1 MLKYQLTLKSQIFKS
16 NSYLFDNCKGVH
28 QVTTNRRI
36 KTGPGVTEFALAKLV
51 ATRLVKLHYSAN
63 DRAQDGIFQRT
74 RIHLAPLVS

>member
-1 MLKYQLTLKSQIFKS
+1 M
-16 NSYLFDNCKGVH
+16 
-28 QVTTNRRI
+28 TTNRRI

-63 DRAQDGIFQRT
+63 NRAQDGIFQRT